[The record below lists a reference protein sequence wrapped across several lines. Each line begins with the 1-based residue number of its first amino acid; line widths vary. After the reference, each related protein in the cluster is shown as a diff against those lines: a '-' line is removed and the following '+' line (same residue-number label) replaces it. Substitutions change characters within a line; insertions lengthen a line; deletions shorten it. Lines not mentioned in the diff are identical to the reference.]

1 MADTG
6 KTQARTSHRKERE
19 GEVVSTK
26 MDKTIVV
33 RIARRISH
41 PLYKK
46 IITRY
51 KSFHAHDERNEAQ
64 VGDLVRIS
72 ETRPLSKTKRWRL
85 AKIVQQGELA
95 LANAAAAAT
104 KPEAS
109 PEDAKESAEA

>member
-1 MADTG
+1 M
-6 KTQARTSHRKERE
+6 
-19 GEVVSTK
+19 STK

-51 KSFHAHDERNEAQ
+51 KSFNAHDERNEAQ

-95 LANAAAAAT
+95 LANAAAAAA
-104 KPEAS
+104 KPEPS
-109 PEDAKESAEA
+109 PEDAKESAAA